1 MKKFLTLA
9 IVIFLSTLLIGC
21 GENIV
26 PPEASE
32 NLYEETSH
40 EQSQQ
45 PQESTHTSE
54 QIVCGGEEAM
64 DFIEFA
70 TLEDFLVVYQTARE
84 GGDIE
89 RVLNNRTESHRLSES
104 FQNMDFWREYELL
117 EPHNDVGTLAERTDL
132 FSLETL
138 HIPVGIPE
146 EFELRKITV
155 TETYVAFRYLPI
167 GTRISSRGDFW
178 SKTNLGFEFSFVHWD
193 MDDSVLFDAM
203 LDQFSHI
210 IDGEEDLIDGKYFY
224 CPDRKFFDWVA
235 HRTRFSLSLPHY
247 HHFEGGM
254 YIETFLSEDISHYR
268 PRDMVR
274 FTEMVS
280 IDLTDTA
287 TVRAMITEL
296 AER

>member
-1 MKKFLTLA
+1 MKRFL
-9 IVIFLSTLLIGC
+9 IVTFLSILLIGC

-26 PPEASE
+26 QPEVSE
-32 NLYEETSH
+32 NNYEETAH
-40 EQSQQ
+40 EQIQ
-45 PQESTHTSE
+45 HTE
-54 QIVCGGEEAM
+54 ETIDVPPPPVAGGEEAT

-70 TLEDFLVVYQTARE
+70 TLEDLLVAYQTVRE

-89 RVLNNRTESHRLSES
+89 RVLNNRAENYRLSE
-104 FQNMDFWREYELL
+104 FFEDLDFAREYELL
-117 EPHNDVGTLAERTDL
+117 EPHNDVGNFAERTDL

-146 EFELRKITV
+146 DFELRKISL
-155 TETYVAFRYLPI
+155 TETYVSFTYLPV
-167 GTRISSRGDFW
+167 GTILSSRSDIW
-178 SKTNLGFEFSFVHWD
+178 SEDNAGFHFGFRRWD
-193 MDDSVLFDAM
+193 VDDSVLFDAM

-210 IDGEEDLIDGKYFY
+210 IDGEEDLIDGKYLFRT
-224 CPDRKFFDWVA
+224 PHSVAWVA

-280 IDLTDTA
+280 IDLTDTVA
-287 TVRAMITEL
+287 VRAMITEL